1 MRLDTAVIA
10 EAHDEWQVTERRYLS
25 EGSMNKLYQQPDS
38 PVLLD
43 DLSAAKIASR
53 QPVQPR

>member
-43 DLSAAKIASR
+43 DLSAAKIAS
-53 QPVQPR
+53 